1 MLLLNISNIAI
12 LTVKGVNYHCII
24 NDISKSNIIH
34 LLKMLYLLIMGVY
47 KMHATKINIKNQV
60 NYHNKNLFK
69 PR

>member
-1 MLLLNISNIAI
+1 MLLLNISDIAI

>member
-1 MLLLNISNIAI
+1 MLLLNISDIAI

-47 KMHATKINIKNQV
+47 KMNATKINIKNQV
-60 NYHNKNLFK
+60 HYHYKNLIK
-69 PR
+69 PK